1 MRAKRTVARAIYAAP
16 MNATI
21 AAAREIQSPSFQLA
35 SAAVIAAQRAAT
47 QLPIFVPPLGLD
59 LGPPSAENGSAGQDR
74 PAPARCLEENVM
86 SHHYKLLPLIVV
98 MIPILP
104 E

>member
-1 MRAKRTVARAIYAAP
+1 MRAKRTVARAIYPAP

-21 AAAREIQSPSFQLA
+21 AADREMQSPSFQLA

-47 QLPIFVPPLGLD
+47 QLPIFVPPLGLHP
-59 LGPPSAENGSAGQDR
+59 GPPSAENGSAGHDR
-74 PAPARCLEENVM
+74 PARRLEENVM
-86 SHHYKLLPLIVV
+86 SQHHKLLPLIVV